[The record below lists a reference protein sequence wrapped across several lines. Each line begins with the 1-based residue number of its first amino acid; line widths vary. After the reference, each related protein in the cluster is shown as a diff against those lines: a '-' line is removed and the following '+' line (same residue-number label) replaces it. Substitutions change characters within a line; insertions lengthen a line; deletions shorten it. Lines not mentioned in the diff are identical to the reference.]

1 MIVTIIESQQKLSYL
16 KSNRTAFKT
25 DKREQ
30 HTLMKSLK
38 NVSTVEEEDESANN
52 VELVITD
59 TDTSPPTIVIEVCIE
74 VCY

>member
-1 MIVTIIESQQKLSYL
+1 
-16 KSNRTAFKT
+16 
-25 DKREQ
+25 
-30 HTLMKSLK
+30 MKFLK